1 MVQEAEAQRES
12 DKKKK
17 EAIEIKNEADTMIYQ
32 TEKQF
37 QEHGAKIPQN
47 VKDQVNGDINHLREV
62 MNGNDAD
69 AIREALEKLKTSSME
84 IGKAIYA
91 QANSQSQEQQQTQQ
105 EGQQSE
111 QKEENKN

>member
-1 MVQEAEAQRES
+1 MVQEAENQREA

-17 EAIEIKNEADTMIYQ
+17 DAIEIKNEADTMIYQ

-62 MNGNDAD
+62 MNGSDAD
-69 AIREALEKLKTSSME
+69 AI
-84 IGKAIYA
+84 
-91 QANSQSQEQQQTQQ
+91 
-105 EGQQSE
+105 
-111 QKEENKN
+111 